1 MPAEHSST
9 TYLVLHALAVLFAL
23 IAIGAMVSAIAGML
37 SGRVSARRGAL
48 IRAAAVLCFVV
59 AVVLNV
65 VSR

>member
-1 MPAEHSST
+1 M
-9 TYLVLHALAVLFAL
+9 LHALAVLFAL